1 MRLFDMDYIKV
12 ENKRLDEH
20 YFRIEHPSGLTV
32 IVYPKKGFNSVYAS
46 MGTKFGS
53 IYSRFM
59 FNGKEVTVPDGTAHY
74 LEHKLFESED
84 GDAFQ
89 KYAKTGASANA
100 FTSFDMTCYLFSCT
114 DKFSESLKILLE
126 LMQTP
131 YFTKETVAKEQGIIG
146 QEIKM
151 YDDSPDWRVMMN
163 LLQGMYHK
171 HPINIDIAGS
181 VETIANITPEI
192 LYECYNSYYN
202 LHNMVLT
209 VVGGADMDEVIKI
222 VDENIKSGKPVD
234 TKIILPDEPYSV
246 VKSYTEQIMSVAVPM
261 FELGFKEK
269 CGTDYAANKEQIC
282 TNILMN
288 AFAGE
293 SSKLYRR
300 LMDEKLIN
308 AGFGYEYFEG
318 LGYRSLIFSGESR
331 DPQTAAG
338 IINEAVR
345 ELHKNGISREDFE
358 IAKRAVY
365 GRMTAMFDSKQA
377 IASELIS
384 GEFTGREIYEAFD
397 AAAEMTLSDVNERL
411 ESQLDADN
419 CCLSVVKGEE

>member
-1 MRLFDMDYIKV
+1 MRM
-12 ENKRLDEH
+12 EH
-20 YFRIEHPSGLTV
+20 DSGLT
-32 IVYPKKGFNSVYAS
+32 ILVYPKKGFNSVYAS

-84 GDAFQ
+84 GDAFS

-114 DKFSESLKILLE
+114 NQFRESLEILID

-163 LLQGMYHK
+163 LFQGLYHK

-181 VETIANITPEI
+181 VESIAEITPEI

-209 VVGGADMDEVIKI
+209 VVGGVDPDEVLRI
-222 VDENIKSGKPVD
+222 VDEKIRPSAPVE
-234 TKIILPDEPYSV
+234 TKVIFPDEPYQV
-246 VKSYTEQIMSVAVPM
+246 VKSYTEQVMPVAVPM
-261 FELGFKEK
+261 FELGFKEDS
-269 CGTDYAANKEQIC
+269 GSRYASNHELVC
-282 TNILMN
+282 SSVLMN
-288 AFAGE
+288 AFIGE
-293 SSKLYRR
+293 SSELYRR
-300 LMDEKLIN
+300 LLDEKLIN
-308 AGFGYEYFEG
+308 STFGHEYMEG
-318 LGYRSLIFSGESR
+318 LGYRSMILSGESR
-331 DPQTAAG
+331 NPNAAAEM
-338 IINEAVR
+338 INDAVR
-345 ELHKNGISREDFE
+345 KLHKNGISSEDFE
-358 IAKRAVY
+358 NARKVVY
-365 GRMTAMFDSKQA
+365 GKMIAGFDHKQS
-377 IASELIS
+377 IASELIN
-384 GEFTGREIYEAFD
+384 GAFTGREIYEGID
-397 AAAEMTLSDVNERL
+397 AVAEITLEDVNKRL

-419 CCLSVVKGEE
+419 CCLSVVKGE

>member
-1 MRLFDMDYIKV
+1 MNYTKITNQRV
-12 ENKRLDEH
+12 GEH
-20 YFRIEHPSGLTV
+20 YFRMEHSSGLT
-32 IVYPKKGFNSVYAS
+32 ILVYPKKGFNSIYAS

-84 GDAFQ
+84 GDAFS

-114 DKFSESLKILLE
+114 NQFKESLEILIDLI
-126 LMQTP
+126 QTP

-163 LLQGMYHK
+163 LFQGLYHN

-181 VETIANITPEI
+181 VETIAKITPEI

-209 VVGGADMDEVIKI
+209 VVGGADPQEVLRI
-222 VDENIKSGKPVD
+222 VDEKIKPSAEVD
-234 TKIILPDEPYSV
+234 TKLLFPSEPYKV
-246 VKSYTEQIMSVAVPM
+246 VKNYTEQIMPVAVPM
-261 FELGFKEK
+261 FELGFKEDS
-269 CGTDYAANKEQIC
+269 TDKYATNKELVC
-282 TNILMN
+282 TSVLMN
-288 AFAGE
+288 AFIGE

-300 LMDEKLIN
+300 LLDEKLIN
-308 AGFGYEYFEG
+308 SSFGHEYLEG
-318 LGYRSLIFSGESR
+318 LGYRSMILSGESR
-331 DPQTAAG
+331 NPQAASEM
-338 IINEAVR
+338 IRDAVKD
-345 ELHKNGISREDFE
+345 LHKNGISREDFDNAKKVIYGKM
-358 IAKRAVY
+358 IA
-365 GRMTAMFDSKQA
+365 GFDSKQS
-377 IASELIS
+377 IASELIN
-384 GEFTGREIYEAFD
+384 GVFTGREIYQAID
-397 AAAEMTLSDVNERL
+397 AIAEITLEDVNNRL
-411 ESQLDADN
+411 EYQLDNDN
-419 CCLSVVKGEE
+419 CCLSVVKGE